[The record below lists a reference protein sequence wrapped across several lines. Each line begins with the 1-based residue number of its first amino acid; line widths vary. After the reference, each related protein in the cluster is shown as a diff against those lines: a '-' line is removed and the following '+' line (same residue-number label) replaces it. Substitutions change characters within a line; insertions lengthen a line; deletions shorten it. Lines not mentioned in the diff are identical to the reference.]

1 MSTYG
6 FYLTQVTLS
15 GTGLPDASVSLKDG
29 LNVITG
35 PSDTG
40 KTFIAQCID
49 FMFGGSK
56 PPEAIPE
63 AEGYDQV
70 RLSLVS
76 RSDNVVHTL
85 SRGFR
90 GGAVTLNSPEKGEII
105 LSATHDPDSQDTVS
119 YFLLQLTGIAGKMV
133 RTNARGKTR
142 QVSFRDIARLIVVDE
157 ETIITKRSPVLTGQY
172 ITSTVE
178 KNVFRLMLT
187 GVDDSTVREE
197 PDRRLARKKETE
209 KNEVIEKVRE
219 SLISRIKLIGVDGTR
234 HALRDQIDKAD
245 DYLKELNAELV
256 VWQQSATTL
265 EVSRRETWNEL
276 RRVES
281 RVVVIEQLQARFVL
295 LDQQYTSDL
304 RRLESIAE
312 VGFRLDQLQE
322 SRCPVCGA
330 LPEHHATE
338 FHSENSTP
346 ASVATASRAEA
357 ERIRKLKA
365 DLVGTLNDNTL
376 ELASLQSRLNGLRKS
391 LRDIGEQL
399 DREARPRLQDAI
411 LQLKEGQDR
420 RATLLRVIEFH
431 DQIIELDQLAD
442 GDDGTLPRTTSGA
455 ATAVSVGE
463 AEQFSQEVEALLRAW
478 KFPGLDRV
486 VFSEDDQDVVI
497 SGRKRAGHGKG
508 VRAITHSAFSIALA
522 DYCLNR
528 DMPHPLTVTIDSPL
542 VVYREPDDDEGEFST
557 EVKDMFYR
565 SLATRDLA
573 VQVIIFENDIPPDDI
588 DGAANIIK
596 FTGGNT
602 GRRGFIPPK
611 RDVGTG
617 A

>member
-6 FYLTQVTLS
+6 FYLTQLTLS
-15 GTGLPDASVSLKDG
+15 GTGLPDATVSLKDG

-49 FMFGGSK
+49 FMFGGSN
-56 PPEAIPE
+56 PPESIPE

-70 RLSLVS
+70 SLSLVS
-76 RSDNVVHTL
+76 RRDNVVHTL
-85 SRGFR
+85 SRGLR
-90 GGAVTLNSPEKGEII
+90 GGAVTLNSPDKGDII

-119 YFLLQLTGIAGKMV
+119 YFLLQLSGIAEKLV

-172 ITSTVE
+172 TTLTVE
-178 KNVFRLMLT
+178 KNVFRLLLT

-197 PDRRLARKKETE
+197 PDRRLAKKKESG

-219 SLISRIKLIGVDGTR
+219 SLISRIKLIGVDGTKD
-234 HALRDQIDKAD
+234 ALNDQLYKTDNF
-245 DYLKELNAELV
+245 LKQLNTELLE
-256 VWQQSATTL
+256 WQQSATIL
-265 EVSRRETWNEL
+265 ESSRRETWNE
-276 RRVES
+276 RRRLES
-281 RVVVIEQLQARFVL
+281 RIMVIEQLQARFIL

-304 RRLESIAE
+304 RRLESIAQ
-312 VGFRLDQLQE
+312 VGSRLDQLQE
-322 SRCPVCGA
+322 NRCPVCGA
-330 LPEHHATE
+330 LPEHHTSK

-346 ASVATASRAEA
+346 ASVATASYAEA
-357 ERIRKLKA
+357 ERIGKLKA
-365 DLVGTLNDNTL
+365 DLVGTINDNTL
-376 ELASLQSRLNGLRKS
+376 ELASLKSRLDGLRKS
-391 LRDIGEQL
+391 LRDIGEEL
-399 DREARPRLQDAI
+399 DRETRPKLQDTI
-411 LQLKEGQDR
+411 LQLKEVQER
-420 RATLLRVIEFH
+420 RVDLLRVMELH
-431 DQIIELDQLAD
+431 EQVIELEQLAD
-442 GDDGTLPRTTSGA
+442 GDEGALPKTTS
-455 ATAVSVGE
+455 TMTTSVSVGE

-478 KFPGLDRV
+478 KFPGLNRV
-486 VFSEDDQDVVI
+486 VFSETDQDVVI

-508 VRAITHSAFSIALA
+508 VRAITHAAFSIALA

-528 DMPHPLTVTIDSPL
+528 DMAHPLTVTIDSPL

-565 SLATRDLA
+565 YLAPRDLG
-573 VQVIIFENDIPPDDI
+573 VQVIILENDIPPDDV
-588 DGAANIIK
+588 DGAANIIR
-596 FTGGNT
+596 FTGGNN

-611 RDVGTG
+611 EDAGSG